1 MSRNT
6 TTGVCMFGRKELSVL
21 VLRDADDIARAL
33 REALAGATE
42 AERPGL
48 EAAVRIA
55 ERAAAA
61 PDRELRARWVRE
73 QRASVGYT
81 GPDDESVHAVK
92 ALRQARPELGLLA
105 AVQLT
110 KDAAA

>member
-1 MSRNT
+1 
-6 TTGVCMFGRKELSVL
+6 MFGRKELSVL
-21 VLRDADDIARAL
+21 VLRDADDIVRSL
-33 REALAGATE
+33 REALEGAGE

-48 EAAVRIA
+48 EAAIEMA
-55 ERAAAA
+55 ERAAAV

-81 GPDDESVHAVK
+81 GPDDESVHAIK
-92 ALRQARPELGLLA
+92 ALREAQPGLSLLS

-110 KDAAA
+110 RDAVRQ

>member
-1 MSRNT
+1 
-6 TTGVCMFGRKELSVL
+6 MFGLKELTVL

-33 REALAGATE
+33 REALEGAGE

-48 EAAVRIA
+48 EAALQIA
-55 ERAAAA
+55 ERAAAV
-61 PDRELRARWVRE
+61 PDRELRGRWVRG

-81 GPDDESVHAVK
+81 GPDDESVRAVK
-92 ALRQARPELGLLA
+92 ALRDARPELSLLS

-110 KDAAA
+110 KDAVR

>member
-1 MSRNT
+1 
-6 TTGVCMFGRKELSVL
+6 MFGRKELSVL
-21 VLRDADDIARAL
+21 VLRDADDIVQSL
-33 REALAGATE
+33 REALEGAGE

-48 EAAVRIA
+48 EAAVELA
-55 ERAAAA
+55 ERAAAV

-81 GPDDESVHAVK
+81 GPDDESVRAVK
-92 ALRQARPELGLLA
+92 ALRDARPELSLLS

-110 KDAAA
+110 RDAVRQ

>member
-1 MSRNT
+1 
-6 TTGVCMFGRKELSVL
+6 MFGRRELSVL

-33 REALAGATE
+33 REALEGAGE

-48 EAAVRIA
+48 EAAVEIA
-55 ERAAAA
+55 ERAAAL
-61 PDRELRARWVRE
+61 PDRELRGRWVRE

-92 ALRQARPELGLLA
+92 ALRDARPELSLLA

-110 KDAAA
+110 KDAAAR

>member
-1 MSRNT
+1 ML
-6 TTGVCMFGRKELSVL
+6 GRKELSVL
-21 VLRDADDIARAL
+21 VLRDANHIAQEL
-33 REALAGATE
+33 REALTSAGE

-48 EAAVRIA
+48 EAALRIA
-55 ERAAAA
+55 ERAAAV

-92 ALRQARPELGLLA
+92 ALRQAQPGLGLRS

-110 KDAAA
+110 KDAAAK

>member
-1 MSRNT
+1 
-6 TTGVCMFGRKELSVL
+6 MFGRRELSVL
-21 VLRDADDIARAL
+21 VLRDADDIVRAL
-33 REALAGATE
+33 REALEGAGE

-48 EAAVRIA
+48 EAAVEMA
-55 ERAAAA
+55 ERAAAV

-73 QRASVGYT
+73 QRASVGYQ

-92 ALRQARPELGLLA
+92 ALRQAQPGLSLLS

-110 KDAAA
+110 KDAAAK